1 MIVYSFQTYPRETL
15 FIQSTSWTN
24 QKRLPVK
31 DTTITNWIIDL
42 VPTKNLG
49 VGTFRSSFV
58 SYWYNKSNNRDKK
71 VMEVRMRTS
80 RQELERAYLKFYN
93 TPDSLVQVKVEPSDD
108 LINRANSGKVNN
120 PIQVD
125 NNSRN
130 QQIQQN
136 RDIPVNIPL
145 EKRKEMTLQER
156 KRLNS
161 KKWYAKNK
169 EKHLEFINKNGKKP
183 EEIKKRMV
191 RELNNGL
198 LKWDSVRESTRQK
211 YNLKY
216 ENGVY
221 F

>member
-1 MIVYSFQTYPRETL
+1 M
-15 FIQSTSWTN
+15 
-24 QKRLPVK
+24 
-31 DTTITNWIIDL
+31 
-42 VPTKNLG
+42 
-49 VGTFRSSFV
+49 
-58 SYWYNKSNNRDKK
+58 
-71 VMEVRMRTS
+71 
-80 RQELERAYLKFYN
+80 
-93 TPDSLVQVKVEPSDD
+93 
-108 LINRANSGKVNN
+108 INRANSGKVNN

-125 NNSRN
+125 NNSR
-130 QQIQQN
+130 IQQNGEN
-136 RDIPVNIPL
+136 RDIPVNILL

-183 EEIKKRMV
+183 EEIKKRMA

-221 F
+221 L